1 MDMNG
6 DSENEKTF
14 NSSTLRV
21 FFMDIIT
28 DTDTDID
35 LHSFFSILFFE
46 KKSVFFFFVIHSF
59 IK

>member
-28 DTDTDID
+28 DTNTDID
-35 LHSFFSILFFE
+35 LHRFFSVLFFE
-46 KKSVFFFFVIHSF
+46 KNTVFFSFVFHSV